1 MFNFI
6 KEAMSPT
13 TRSSIKQQEDEKQE
27 SSSLVDLTSGTPA
40 AVVPAKPIKGY
51 KITDNERSRKYG
63 IGCNSL
69 QMLKA
74 KAKQKF
80 PVSIFSLMY
89 IGFIGLLRSSQLM
102 AVDSDW
108 IGGDLGNMYISP

>member
-27 SSSLVDLTSGTPA
+27 SSSLVDLTSGAP

-80 PVSIFSLMY
+80 PVSIFSIMY
-89 IGFIGLLRSSQLM
+89 IGFIAFLRSSHLM